1 MDDATDAPTGVE
13 AVPREADIGLIQ
25 RILPHRYPF
34 LMIDRVRDIEPGR
47 SATGVKLV
55 TVNEPHFQGHFPGTP
70 IMPGV
75 LFVEAMGQTAG
86 VLVGL
91 GEGLIGTGMLIYLM
105 SIEKAKFRRMVVPG
119 DVVELPVEITR
130 QGSRVLRFRGAARV
144 GGETVAEAEFT
155 AMIDRASAKADRF
168 G

>member
-1 MDDATDAPTGVE
+1 MNDAADDAAPLD
-13 AVPREADIGLIQ
+13 ADIGLIQ

-34 LMIDRVRDIEPGR
+34 LMIDRVRGIELGR
-47 SATGVKLV
+47 RATGLKMV

-75 LFVEAMGQTAG
+75 FFIEAMGQTAG

-91 GEGLIGTGMLIYLM
+91 TEKLIDTGMLIYLM

-119 DVVELPVEITR
+119 DAVEMPVAITR
-130 QGSRVLRFRGAARV
+130 HGSRVLRFHGRALV
-144 GGETVAEAEFT
+144 GGEVVAEAEFT
-155 AMIDRASAKADRF
+155 AMVDRSSAGAARAR
-168 G
+168 

>member
-1 MDDATDAPTGVE
+1 MNDATDAP
-13 AVPREADIGLIQ
+13 AVPAEADIGLIQ

-34 LMIDRVRDIEPGR
+34 LMIDRVRDVVPGR
-47 SATGVKLV
+47 SATGLKLV
-55 TVNEPHFQGHFPGTP
+55 TVNEPHFQGHFPAAP

-91 GEGLIGTGMLIYLM
+91 SERLVDTGFLIYLM
-105 SIEKAKFRRMVVPG
+105 SIEKAKFRRMVGPG

-130 QGSRVLRFRGAARV
+130 QGSRVLRFRGAAMV

-155 AMIDRASAKADRF
+155 AMIDRSSGGADRAR
-168 G
+168 